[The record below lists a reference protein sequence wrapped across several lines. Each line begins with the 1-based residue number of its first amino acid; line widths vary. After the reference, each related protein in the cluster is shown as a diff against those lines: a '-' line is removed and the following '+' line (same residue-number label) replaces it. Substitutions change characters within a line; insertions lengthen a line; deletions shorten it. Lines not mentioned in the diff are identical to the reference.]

1 MFNYLGSRAMRSV
14 FATLFVVSLSFTA
27 GCVSA
32 PRGTQIDAGSSSS
45 ARIPG
50 AISLDEKFKKANSAY
65 QDGMLVQAE
74 RWFLNIVVD
83 HPNLADAWF
92 KLGNIYYRSGRYA
105 AAVNAYEQVLA
116 NDSAYE
122 QAWYNLA
129 LTRVSQSVEVID
141 QALPYIA
148 HDSPYF
154 DRALALKERLINRV
168 AEKSEQV
175 DTPISDIHA
184 DGNELEAGGGIDQL
198 DDNEYGSIDDASGQ

>member
-1 MFNYLGSRAMRSV
+1 MFNYLVSCATRSV
-14 FATLFVVSLSFTA
+14 FATLLLVSLSFSA

-32 PRGTQIDAGSSSS
+32 SRTTQVDAGSSSS
-45 ARIPG
+45 SRIPG
-50 AISLDEKFKKANSAY
+50 ALSLDEKFKKANSAY
-65 QDGMLVQAE
+65 QDGMLVEAE
-74 RWFLNIVVD
+74 RWFLNIVAD

-105 AAVNAYEQVLA
+105 AAVNAYEQVLV

-175 DTPISDIHA
+175 ETPISDTQAVEIEPA
-184 DGNELEAGGGIDQL
+184 SRVGSDQL
-198 DDNEYGSIDDASGQ
+198 DDNKSGFTDDTSGQ